1 MKIEKKSTCKVHI
14 AIAVVFVVAVMA
26 IAFIV
31 GVLPR

>member
-1 MKIEKKSTCKVHI
+1 MKIEKKSTRKFHI
-14 AIAVVFVVAVMA
+14 AIAVVFIVAVMA